1 MLLLQSASDD
11 REAENQLVMLLGFD
25 MFDFIKVLRQHR
37 QMSKFTDNSVI
48 FLFTLIYM
56 YFEFFFSMEDLV
68 IVPISTKL
76 MILLMKV
83 VFNVVLLLKSAN
95 TFVLC
100 RSKIS

>member
-1 MLLLQSASDD
+1 MFLLQSASDD

-83 VFNVVLLLKSAN
+83 VFNGVLLLNFA
-95 TFVLC
+95 
-100 RSKIS
+100 

>member
-56 YFEFFFSMEDLV
+56 YFEFFFSMEDLF

-83 VFNVVLLLKSAN
+83 VFNGVLLLNSA
-95 TFVLC
+95 
-100 RSKIS
+100 